1 MIYQIAL
8 WIYYGAGMAAML
20 AIAFAICRRETKGGS
35 MEATKKPRSQAKS
48 APTRRKSKL
57 QAS

>member
-20 AIAFAICRRETKGGS
+20 AIAFAICRRETKGGEHGS
-35 MEATKKPRSQAKS
+35 NKK
-48 APTRRKSKL
+48 APQSSKKRTHK
-57 QAS
+57 A